1 MLNWD
6 DNNCDK
12 SAATLLARIEGR
24 TRKISINWNGVPLAC
39 EYEYTPGEPGT
50 RIDPPVPEGWDI
62 IEARTV
68 TGYDMI
74 GEHPST
80 YDSILAEI
88 IEQLDSQ
95 QTYSHGRRRA

>member
-24 TRKISINWNGVPLAC
+24 TRKISINWNGIPIEC
-39 EYEYTPGEPGT
+39 EYEYTPAEPGT
-50 RIDPPVPEGWDI
+50 QIDPPIPEQWEVV
-62 IEARTV
+62 EARTV
-68 TGYDMI
+68 TGFDMVNEYPI
-74 GEHPST
+74 TH
-80 YDSILAEI
+80 DSILAEI

-95 QTYSHGRRRA
+95 MAERHGRRRA